1 MRSSKKHWIIIAFI
15 AIVMLPIVL
24 MCFKYKRY
32 LKYAYYYVSP
42 INSLIKSDTL
52 LLIDTDTLRR
62 IDPEYGDWLVHPCV
76 RYIPDGLGG
85 HKWWLAVT
93 PYPEGNNKYEQP
105 ILYYGE
111 ENETTPPKKW
121 NYYSIVQGMHDI
133 GYNADPNLFYDSSSK
148 LLYIIWKETN
158 TPNTSE
164 DHCNNA
170 IMYRTFDGK
179 QFGDIHKLFDNCSD
193 SIVHLTAPS
202 LIRIKD
208 SIYCFATDFEYNRIS
223 GSEMPR
229 GKCGIAVWKNNY
241 TSLDTIDFHYSYKVT
256 PDYIDKFDYWHT
268 EFIRDTV
275 DNMFLSIVTN
285 EEGFDALVGMSK
297 DGFHYKYLKEPLIS
311 FKDKHH
317 SRNIYKGSIVVV
329 NNRIYFFYPKRS
341 TKNRSV
347 HICYSSIDKDFLLR
361 LFDDER

>member
-1 MRSSKKHWIIIAFI
+1 M
-15 AIVMLPIVL
+15 
-24 MCFKYKRY
+24 
-32 LKYAYYYVSP
+32 
-42 INSLIKSDTL
+42 
-52 LLIDTDTLRR
+52 
-62 IDPEYGDWLVHPCV
+62 
-76 RYIPDGLGG
+76 
-85 HKWWLAVT
+85 
-93 PYPEGNNKYEQP
+93 
-105 ILYYGE
+105 
-111 ENETTPPKKW
+111 
-121 NYYSIVQGMHDI
+121 
-133 GYNADPNLFYDSSSK
+133 
-148 LLYIIWKETN
+148 
-158 TPNTSE
+158 
-164 DHCNNA
+164 
-170 IMYRTFDGK
+170 
-179 QFGDIHKLFDNCSD
+179 
-193 SIVHLTAPS
+193 HLTAPS